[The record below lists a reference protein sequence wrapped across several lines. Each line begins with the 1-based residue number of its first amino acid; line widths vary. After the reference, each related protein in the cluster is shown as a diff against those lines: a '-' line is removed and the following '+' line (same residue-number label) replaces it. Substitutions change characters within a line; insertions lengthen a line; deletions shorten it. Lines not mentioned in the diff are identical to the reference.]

1 MIALKKG
8 VPRIHYYNQDF
19 VDVYVRSWNL
29 IDSNWVR
36 GTKESGMDTT
46 MFHDK
51 NHDELSIVKACFS
64 SFYLVYSNR
73 VYSSSAT
80 LDVFYAKQE
89 PSGAI
94 RSCYSLSTGQA
105 ILKDDNPLGLCPPIF
120 SWVEYDIYHKNGAK
134 KRVKDVLPI
143 LNDYF
148 NWLDQVAF
156 DETIGLYHAPLA
168 ATMMPDCKPRA
179 NAVYMVDFNCQQ
191 ALNAL
196 YMSYLADIMND
207 KELSFRYKKRYFMLK
222 TKINAMMWNENVGFY
237 YDLDEDTKQIPA
249 RTLAAYWALLAELPT
264 EENADRLIEHLH
276 DEKGFATLNP
286 FPSIAVDEEHFS
298 LHGNGF
304 NGGVYPELTY
314 MVIKG
319 LEKFKKFEFA
329 REAAAKHIYFILDR
343 LHLEGDETG
352 HFWSC
357 YQPMSDGIAHVGA
370 GEVNLNKK
378 DDLSMV
384 CLATITLMIENIVGL
399 IISLPRKTV
408 DWIVPTLELM
418 GIENLSLKRNT
429 ISILCVKNHRQ
440 SWEIRLKSEKLYYF
454 TVNLVKIKKKT
465 LPIPSGQCSML
476 IEKL

>member
-19 VDVYVRSWNL
+19 VDLYVRSWNL
-29 IDSNWVR
+29 IDAQWAR
-36 GTKESGMDTT
+36 GTKASGFEGS
-46 MFHDK
+46 MFHQKDK
-51 NHDELSIVKACFS
+51 VDISVTDACFS
-64 SFYLVYSNR
+64 SFYLVYSNK
-73 VYSSSAT
+73 VYSAFAT
-80 LDVFYAKQE
+80 LDAIYAKQE
-89 PSGAI
+89 LSGAI
-94 RSCYSLSTGQA
+94 RSHYNFTTGEA
-105 ILKDDNPLGLCPPIF
+105 ILAENNPLGLAPPIF
-120 SWVEYDIYHKNGAK
+120 AWVEFDIYHKIGIK

-143 LNDYF
+143 LGDYF

-156 DETIGLYHAPLA
+156 DETLGLYHAPLSA
-168 ATMMPDCKPRA
+168 SIMVDCKPRKDA
-179 NAVYMVDFNCQQ
+179 LYLIDFNCQQ

-222 TKINAMMWNENVGFY
+222 TKINALMWSEDAGFY
-237 YDLDEDTKQIPA
+237 FDLDESGNQIKA

-264 EENADRLIEHLH
+264 EENADRLIAHLH
-276 DEKGFATLNP
+276 DPDGFATPNP
-286 FPSIAVDEEHFS
+286 FPSIAVNESDFNAK
-298 LHGNGF
+298 GDGF

-314 MVIKG
+314 IVIKG

-343 LHLEGDETG
+343 MHPDGDGVG
-352 HFWSC
+352 HFWQS
-357 YQPMSDGIAHVGA
+357 YQPLSDGIAWVGDGKENA
-370 GEVNLNKK
+370 NQK
-378 DDLSMV
+378 DILTMV

-418 GIENLSLKRNT
+418 GIENLSLKRNI

-454 TVNLVKIKKKT
+454 TVNLVNIKKKT